1 MFTGIVEKMVEV
13 KSIIASK
20 NNLIMEI
27 YFENIHEL
35 RVDQSISHNGAC
47 LTVTKLNDN
56 SYQVDLIEE
65 TIKRTNFKLRGFII
79 FYYYIFSRKNFKAS
93 SI

>member
-65 TIKRTNFKLRGFII
+65 GKGDVETCRARFDFDHIEELEKEE
-79 FYYYIFSRKNFKAS
+79 A
-93 SI
+93 

>member
-35 RVDQSISHNGAC
+35 KVDQSISM
-47 LTVTKLNDN
+47 
-56 SYQVDLIEE
+56 
-65 TIKRTNFKLRGFII
+65 
-79 FYYYIFSRKNFKAS
+79 
-93 SI
+93 